1 MKVDWSFLR
10 LAGYCVVGSAA
21 LAYYPLSAFAT
32 PDVIDGVIAGGIVG
46 FLNLMLGYA
55 AIEFGFDKSN
65 TTFLKIVLG
74 GMVVRLLLMWGAL
87 AVMLKYYDFHEA
99 SLIFALLFMY
109 IMALV
114 LEIYYLQKKVAVK
127 S

>member
-1 MKVDWSFLR
+1 MKLDWSFLR
-10 LAGYCVVGSAA
+10 LVVYCVVGSAA
-21 LAYYPLSAFAT
+21 LSYYPLSVFAS
-32 PDVIDGVIAGGIVG
+32 PNAVKGVVAGGIVG
-46 FLNLMLGYA
+46 FLNLILGYV

-65 TTFLKIVLG
+65 TAFLKIVLG
-74 GMVVRLLLMWGAL
+74 GMVIRLLLMWSAL